1 MVSDALKME
10 GGCVHMHQPSSGG
23 FLICITLFMVF
34 SVSYYLELHN
44 AITSYCKFHFP
55 PANIT

>member
-23 FLICITLFMVF
+23 FLIWLFMVF